1 LIRKNNKSEES
12 NKMIGNF
19 TYNTPTK
26 LFFGKGSIKELPDV
40 IGKYGKNV
48 LLTYGGGSIKKMGL
62 YDKVKELLK
71 DFNIVE
77 LSDIE
82 PNPKYDPSVIT
93 GAKLCK
99 ENNIDVIL
107 AVGGGSVL
115 DCSKAIS
122 VCAKYDGEG
131 WDLISGKVKATESIP
146 VVDIIT
152 LAATG
157 SEYDAGC
164 VISNT
169 AINDKRGYVD
179 GILFPA
185 CSFLDPQYTFSVS
198 KWQTACGTADA
209 INHILEQ
216 FFAKPNNAFND
227 GVMISALCSLM
238 ANVKI
243 ALENPSDYD
252 ARSELMYVCTLA
264 CNGILSNGSG
274 YSGWPMHSI
283 EHALSAYFDIT
294 HGAGLAIITP
304 RWMKEILSE
313 NTAERFVT
321 LGKLLF
327 GFNNMSDFDMA
338 NKVISEFYTFF
349 ESIGIPMHLGELGV
363 KADKIEEM
371 ADHILE
377 NDNTANEWMY
387 VPLDKDALIR
397 ILTESM

>member
-1 LIRKNNKSEES
+1 
-12 NKMIGNF
+12 MIDNF

-26 LFFGKGSIKELPDV
+26 LIFGKGVIKDLPEV
-40 IGKYGKNV
+40 IAGFGKNV

-62 YDKVKELLK
+62 YDKVKSLLK
-71 DFNIVE
+71 GFNIVE
-77 LSDIE
+77 LSGIE
-82 PNPKYDPSVIT
+82 PNPKYDPSVIA

-131 WDLISGKVKATESIP
+131 WDLISGKVLAKESIP
-146 VVDIIT
+146 IVDIIT

-157 SEYDAGC
+157 SEYDMGC

-169 AINDKRGYVD
+169 AINDKRGYLD
-179 GILFPA
+179 ELMFPA
-185 CSFLDPQYTFSVS
+185 VSFLDPEYTFSVS

-209 INHILEQ
+209 MNHVLEQ
-216 FFAKPNNAFND
+216 FFASPNSQFND
-227 GVMISALCSLM
+227 GVMISALKSLM
-238 ANVKI
+238 ANVKV
-243 ALENPSDYD
+243 ALDKPNDYS
-252 ARSELMYVCTLA
+252 ARSELMYICTLA
-264 CNGILSNGSG
+264 CNGIMSNGAG

-313 NTAERFVT
+313 KTVERFTT
-321 LGKLLF
+321 LGTLLF
-327 GFNNMSDFDMA
+327 GFDKNLSDMEMA
-338 NKVISEFYTFF
+338 GKVIDAFYNFF
-349 ESIGIPMHLGELGV
+349 ESIGIPMHLGQLGV
-363 KADKIEEM
+363 NADKIEEM
-371 ADHILE
+371 ADHILA
-377 NDNTANEWMY
+377 NDNTNEPYMFA
-387 VPLDKDALIR
+387 PLDKSALVR
-397 ILTESM
+397 ILKESM

>member
-1 LIRKNNKSEES
+1 
-12 NKMIGNF
+12 MIDNF

-26 LFFGKGSIKELPDV
+26 LIFGKGVIKELPEV
-40 IGKYGKNV
+40 IGGFGKNV

-62 YDKVKELLK
+62 YDKVKSLLK
-71 DFNIVE
+71 GFNIVE
-77 LSDIE
+77 LSGIE

-99 ENNIDVIL
+99 EHNIDVIL

-131 WDLISGKVKATESIP
+131 WDLISGKVKAKASIP
-146 VVDIIT
+146 IVDIIT

-157 SEYDAGC
+157 SEYDMGC

-169 AINDKRGYVD
+169 AINDKRGYLD
-179 GILFPA
+179 ELMFPA
-185 CSFLDPQYTFSVS
+185 VSFLDPEYTYSVS

-209 INHILEQ
+209 MNHVLEQ
-216 FFAKPNNAFND
+216 FFATPNSKFND
-227 GVMISALCSLM
+227 GVMISALKSLM
-238 ANVKI
+238 TNVKV
-243 ALENPSDYD
+243 ALSKPDDYA
-252 ARSELMYVCTLA
+252 ARSELMYICTLA
-264 CNGILSNGSG
+264 CNGILSNGAG
-274 YSGWPMHSI
+274 ESGWPMHSI

-313 NTAERFVT
+313 KTVERFVT
-321 LGKLLF
+321 LGTGLF
-327 GFNNMSDFDMA
+327 GFDNNLSAMEIA
-338 NKVISEFYTFF
+338 AKVIDAFYNFF

-371 ADHILE
+371 ADHILA
-377 NDNTANEWMY
+377 NDNTNEPYMFA
-387 VPLDKDALIR
+387 PLDKSALIR
-397 ILTESM
+397 ILKASM

>member
-1 LIRKNNKSEES
+1 
-12 NKMIGNF
+12 MIDNF

-26 LFFGKGSIKELPDV
+26 LIFGKGVIKDLPEV
-40 IGKYGKNV
+40 IAGFGKNV

-62 YDKVKELLK
+62 YDKVKSLLK
-71 DFNIVE
+71 GFNIVE
-77 LSDIE
+77 LSGIE
-82 PNPKYDPSVIT
+82 PNPKYDPSVIA

-131 WDLISGKVKATESIP
+131 WDLISGKVKAKESIP
-146 VVDIIT
+146 IVDIIT

-157 SEYDAGC
+157 SEYDMGC

-169 AINDKRGYVD
+169 AINDKRGYLD
-179 GILFPA
+179 ELMFPA
-185 CSFLDPQYTFSVS
+185 VSFLDPEYTFSVS

-209 INHILEQ
+209 MNHVLEQ
-216 FFAKPNNAFND
+216 FFATPNSQFND
-227 GVMISALCSLM
+227 GVMISALKSLM
-238 ANVKI
+238 ANVKV
-243 ALENPSDYD
+243 ALDRPNDFS

-264 CNGILSNGSG
+264 CNGIMSNGAG

-313 NTAERFVT
+313 KTVERFTT
-321 LGKLLF
+321 LGTLLF
-327 GFNNMSDFDMA
+327 GFDKNLSDMEMA
-338 NKVISEFYTFF
+338 GKVIDAFYNFF

-363 KADKIEEM
+363 NADKIEEM
-371 ADHILE
+371 ADHILA
-377 NDNTANEWMY
+377 NDYTNEPYMFA
-387 VPLDKDALIR
+387 PLDKAALIR
-397 ILTESM
+397 ILKESM

>member
-1 LIRKNNKSEES
+1 
-12 NKMIGNF
+12 MIGNF
-19 TYNTPTK
+19 TYNTPTT
-26 LFFGKGSIKELPDV
+26 LYFGKDAIKDLPGV
-40 IGKYGKNV
+40 IGQYGKNV

-62 YDKVKELLK
+62 YDKVKELLA

-77 LSDIE
+77 LSGIE

-107 AVGGGSVL
+107 SVGGGSVL

-131 WDLISGKVKATESIP
+131 WDLISGKVKATAAVP

-169 AINDKRGYVD
+169 AINDKRGYMD
-179 GILFPA
+179 GFLFPVA
-185 CSFLDPQYTFSVS
+185 SFLDPEYTYSVS
-198 KWQTACGTADA
+198 KWQTASGTADA
-209 INHILEQ
+209 INHVLEQ
-216 FFAKPNNAFND
+216 FFARPSSIFND
-227 GVMISALCSLM
+227 GIMIAALRSLM
-238 ANVKI
+238 TNVKT
-243 ALENPSDYD
+243 ALEKPDDYA
-252 ARSELMYVCTLA
+252 ARSELMYVCSWG
-264 CNGILSNGSG
+264 CNGILSNGTG

-313 NTAERFVT
+313 DTVERFVT
-321 LGKLLF
+321 LGTSLF
-327 GFNNMSDFDMA
+327 GFDKELSDIDMA
-338 NKVISEFYTFF
+338 NKVIDEFYHFF
-349 ESIGIPMHLGELGV
+349 ESIGIPMHLAELGV

-377 NDNTANEWMY
+377 NDSTNEPWMY

-397 ILTESM
+397 ILNESM

>member
-1 LIRKNNKSEES
+1 
-12 NKMIGNF
+12 MIDNF

-26 LFFGKGSIKELPDV
+26 LIFGKGVIKDLPDV
-40 IGKYGKNV
+40 LAGFGKNV

-62 YDKVKELLK
+62 YDKVKSLLK

-77 LSDIE
+77 LSGIE
-82 PNPKYDPSVIT
+82 PNPKYDPSVLT

-131 WDLISGKVKATESIP
+131 WDLISGKVKAKASIP
-146 VVDIIT
+146 IVDIIT

-157 SEYDAGC
+157 SEYDMGC

-169 AINDKRGYVD
+169 AINDKRGYLD
-179 GILFPA
+179 ELMFPA
-185 CSFLDPQYTFSVS
+185 VSFLDPEYTYSVS
-198 KWQTACGTADA
+198 KWQTVCGTADA
-209 INHILEQ
+209 MNHVLEQ
-216 FFAKPNNAFND
+216 FFASPNSQFND
-227 GVMISALCSLM
+227 GVMISALKSLM
-238 ANVKI
+238 TNVKV
-243 ALENPSDYD
+243 ALEKPDDYA
-252 ARSELMYVCTLA
+252 ARSELMYICTLA
-264 CNGILSNGSG
+264 CNGIMSNGAG

-313 NTAERFVT
+313 KTVERFVT
-321 LGKLLF
+321 LGTGLF
-327 GFNNMSDFDMA
+327 GFDNNLPDMEMA
-338 NKVISEFYTFF
+338 GKVIDAFYNFF

-363 KADKIEEM
+363 NADKIEEM
-371 ADHILE
+371 ADHILA
-377 NDNTANEWMY
+377 NDSTNEPWMFA
-387 VPLDKDALIR
+387 PLDKSALIR
-397 ILTESM
+397 ILKESI

>member
-1 LIRKNNKSEES
+1 
-12 NKMIGNF
+12 MIGNF
-19 TYNTPTK
+19 IYNTPTT
-26 LFFGKGSIKELPDV
+26 LYFGKDAVKDLPEV
-40 IGKYGKNV
+40 VKQYGKNV

-62 YDKVKELLK
+62 YDRVKDLLK
-71 DFNIVE
+71 DFNIIE

-99 ENNIDVIL
+99 ENDIDVIL

-131 WDLISGKVKATESIP
+131 WDLISGKVKAKEAVPI
-146 VVDIIT
+146 VDIIT

-157 SEYDAGC
+157 SEYDMGC

-169 AINDKRGYVD
+169 AINDKRGYLD
-179 GILFPA
+179 PLMYPA
-185 CSFLDPQYTFSVS
+185 ASFLDPEYTFSVN

-209 INHILEQ
+209 INHVLEQ
-216 FFAKPNNAFND
+216 FFASPHSMFND
-227 GVMISALCSLM
+227 GIMISALRSLM
-238 ANVKI
+238 TNVKI
-243 ALENPSDYD
+243 ALEKPDDYA
-252 ARSELMYVCTLA
+252 ARSELMYVCSWG
-264 CNGILSNGSG
+264 CNGILANGAG

-304 RWMKEILSE
+304 RWMKEILSDR
-313 NTAERFVT
+313 TVERFVT
-321 LGKLLF
+321 LGTDLF
-327 GFNNMSDFDMA
+327 GFDKDLSDMEMA
-338 NKVISEFYTFF
+338 QKVIDGFYSFF
-349 ESIGIPMHLGELGV
+349 ESTGIPMHLGELGV
-363 KADKIEEM
+363 KAEAIDEM

-377 NDNTANEWMY
+377 NDSTNEPWMY
-387 VPLDKDALIR
+387 APLDKNALIR
-397 ILTESM
+397 ILSASM

>member
-1 LIRKNNKSEES
+1 
-12 NKMIGNF
+12 MDNF
-19 TYNTPTK
+19 VYNTPTT
-26 LFFGKGSIKELPDV
+26 LHFGKGVIKDLPEAL
-40 IGKYGKNV
+40 GKFGKNV
-48 LLTYGGGSIKKMGL
+48 LLTYGGGSIKKTGL
-62 YDKVKELLK
+62 YDKVKELLCG
-71 DFNIVE
+71 FNIVE
-77 LSDIE
+77 LSGIE

-122 VCAKYDGEG
+122 ACAKYDGEG
-131 WDLISGKVKATESIP
+131 WDLISGKVKAKESLP

-157 SEYDAGC
+157 SEYDMGC
-164 VISNT
+164 VISHT

-179 GILFPA
+179 NVLFPVI
-185 CSFLDPQYTFSVS
+185 SFLDPEYTFTVN

-216 FFAKPNNAFND
+216 FFATPNSIFND
-227 GVMISALCSLM
+227 GIMISALRSLM
-238 ANVKI
+238 TNVKV
-243 ALENPSDYD
+243 ALKKPDDYA
-252 ARSELMYVCTLA
+252 ARSELMYVCSLG
-264 CNGILSNGSG
+264 CNGILSNGAG
-274 YSGWPMHSI
+274 YSGWQMHSI

-313 NTAERFVT
+313 RTVERFVT
-321 LGKLLF
+321 LGNGLF
-327 GFNNMSDFDMA
+327 GFDKDMPDMEMA
-338 NKVISEFYTFF
+338 QKVIKAFYDFF
-349 ESIGIPMHLGELGV
+349 ESTGIPMHLAELGV
-363 KADKIEEM
+363 KAEKINEM

-377 NDNTANEWMY
+377 NDSTNEPWMY
-387 VPLDKDALIR
+387 VPLDKAAIVR
-397 ILTESM
+397 ILEASM